1 MDRRTPRLTFG
12 GLTNEVQR
20 RAKRVRCNA
29 GLGCWCPLAACWLRS
44 PGVSAALTPCGVR
57 GPDDRSSADVSE
69 GADVGTTNLG
79 RAPLRVGALVVGA
92 PWLRNRVTARRGCWW
107 LRARLPRRARRSDA
121 ADTPTMT
128 PSRGRR
134 SGCAVCD
141 ARDAAA
147 EPVDGHEAFNPI
159 GLQNE
164 SSVRA
169 RTALARAGV
178 PTGEQ
183 PNE

>member
-1 MDRRTPRLTFG
+1 MPSTSQG

-57 GPDDRSSADVSE
+57 GPDDRSSAGVSE

-92 PWLRNRVTARRGCWW
+92 PWLRNRVTARRGHWW
-107 LRARLPRRARRSDA
+107 LRARLPRRARHSDA
-121 ADTPTMT
+121 ADTPTVT
-128 PSRGRR
+128 PSRARR
-134 SGCAVCD
+134 SGYAICNARARCAR
-141 ARDAAA
+141 ARGR
-147 EPVDGHEAFNPI
+147 PQAFETA
-159 GLQNE
+159 GSQNE
-164 SSVRA
+164 SRVRA
-169 RTALARAGV
+169 RTAPSRAGV